1 MIFYTDGVLPRDR
14 GYRRQQCRYS
24 STLSDRSW
32 KKSWAVLGSLGAV
45 LWGFLE
51 GLAVSIGV
59 SAKWTLVLKVRCF
72 ASPRVCLAL
81 HHARGFRRL
90 W

>member
-1 MIFYTDGVLPRDR
+1 MPLLFHSFRPVLEE
-14 GYRRQQCRYS
+14 
-24 STLSDRSW
+24 
-32 KKSWAVLGSLGAV
+32 VLGRLGESWAV

-51 GLAVSIGV
+51 GLAVSVGA